1 MKEGLLFYAYW
12 NGASLRDLFEALAAI
27 TSTST
32 FTLVSGTL
40 VIAGIL
46 MVMAAGAVRAEG
58 RGVITYMACCV
69 LFWFAA
75 VVPRVT
81 VVIEDVRSHAVY
93 TVDNVP
99 LAVGVL
105 GSFANRT
112 GYWLAHTYEE
122 AFAPVDVARFSQYGA
137 VYPERV
143 LEVMQAVGPVT
154 IEGRRAIDAV
164 VRGCI
169 MPELTD

>member
-58 RGVITYMACCV
+58 RGVIT
-69 LFWFAA
+69 
-75 VVPRVT
+75 
-81 VVIEDVRSHAVY
+81 
-93 TVDNVP
+93 
-99 LAVGVL
+99 
-105 GSFANRT
+105 
-112 GYWLAHTYEE
+112 
-122 AFAPVDVARFSQYGA
+122 
-137 VYPERV
+137 
-143 LEVMQAVGPVT
+143 
-154 IEGRRAIDAV
+154 
-164 VRGCI
+164 
-169 MPELTD
+169 